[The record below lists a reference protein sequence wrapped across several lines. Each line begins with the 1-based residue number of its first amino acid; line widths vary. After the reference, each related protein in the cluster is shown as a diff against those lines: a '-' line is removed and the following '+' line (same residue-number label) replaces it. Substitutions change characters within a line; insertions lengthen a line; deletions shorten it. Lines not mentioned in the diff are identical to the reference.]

1 MKKFIFYCLTASLFL
16 LASCEKEVATT
27 KTTKEKLVGRWN
39 YVSRVSNHFYNDSSH
54 ITTYTYQA
62 GDYIQFY
69 NNGTVTSLENG
80 ISNSNTYGVIDA
92 TTIWIG
98 NWIDWTTIK
107 SLTGTD
113 MQFYIKTN
121 NGFGTT
127 INYTETTTN
136 LKK

>member
-1 MKKFIFYCLTASLFL
+1 MKKIIFYCLTVSIFL
-16 LASCEKEVATT
+16 LTSCEKEVANT

-39 YVSRVSNHFYNDSSH
+39 YFSRVSNHFYNDSSH

-62 GDYIQFY
+62 GDYMQFD

-80 ISNSNTYGVIDA
+80 ILNSNVYGVIDG

-98 NWIDWTTIK
+98 SWIDWTDIK
-107 SLTGTD
+107 SLTGTEL
-113 MQFYIKTN
+113 QLYIKTN

-127 INYTETTTN
+127 VDYTETTTT